1 MQKLKLSKISI
12 FLHMNLYLSCKIFQ
26 KNGLKSNEF
35 LNSSNSLKLKILL
48 VPKQREERIVCPR
61 IIELYFKGHFFDSNH
76 NFIPPCNLKKE
87 VATSF

>member
-35 LNSSNSLKLKILL
+35 LDSSKLKH
-48 VPKQREERIVCPR
+48 VPRN
-61 IIELYFKGHFFDSNH
+61 SNEKADA
-76 NFIPPCNLKKE
+76 LATV
-87 VATSF
+87 VASLPIT